1 MTSHAFS
8 IDDLVMRSFLVIFF
22 IIIMLSVFISY
33 LIIKR
38 FCLFEFCFIT
48 ENGFLLAIVIVR
60 IDYKFHGRR
69 LVIVGVARL
78 VISRLLLCRVRAT
91 EYWGFILGFSVFM
104 VIL

>member
-22 IIIMLSVFISY
+22 IIAMLSVFISY
-33 LIIKR
+33 LIIKE

-48 ENGFLLAIVIVR
+48 ENGFLLAIVIAR
-60 IDYKFHGRR
+60 IDYKFHGQS
-69 LVIVGVARL
+69 LVIVGVVKL
-78 VISRLLLCRVRAT
+78 VIRRLLLYRVRAKG
-91 EYWGFILGFSVFM
+91 YWGFTLGFNVFM